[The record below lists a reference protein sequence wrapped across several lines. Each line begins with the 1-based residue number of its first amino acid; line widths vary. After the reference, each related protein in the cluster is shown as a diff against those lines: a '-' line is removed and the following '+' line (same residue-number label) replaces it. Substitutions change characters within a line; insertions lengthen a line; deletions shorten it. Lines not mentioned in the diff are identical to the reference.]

1 MIRVLR
7 QPRSAPR
14 GDDRSA
20 ALLVLGTR
28 GLPAGYQDWGKAM
41 RNEHGYIHGAS
52 ARWRFS
58 LGCVWAATL
67 IRLRAMVN
75 RPAPGTTGGRAS
87 VFAGIAAALCLA
99 AYALLRYP
107 ELRSDPGTLASV
119 TFFFVVLVGYA
130 LIALALSGEDT
141 GHASVASRYGLTG
154 GLVIGGA
161 WFVILAPTNLLKGWV
176 TLPLMIVLLGPACI
190 AALAGRAANDARTGT
205 QAALWSGIVGGLT
218 TFVIWVTATYLRDGR
233 PYVPA
238 CSETSTAAAH
248 MTSLPMRSATTLAAD
263 SSSSSSSQSPPSPS
277 AHSPPAS
284 PSVRPGQPTAPTN
297 SRATSPR
304 RGPTAKMLGEGVGVL
319 PRQRR
324 RAGPASALPHG
335 TDTTSE
341 VDQQVDQFVARA
353 GDDALDRMEC
363 PAPHS

>member
-1 MIRVLR
+1 
-7 QPRSAPR
+7 
-14 GDDRSA
+14 
-20 ALLVLGTR
+20 
-28 GLPAGYQDWGKAM
+28 M

-161 WFVILAPTNLLKGWV
+161 WFVILAPTNVLKGWV

-233 PYVPA
+233 PYDPGLLRDFHRSGAHDLATYAVSDNLGSGLVLLFIVPIA
-238 CSETSTAAAH
+238 ALAFGSLTARLAVDPA
-248 MTSLPMRSATTLAAD
+248 RTTE
-263 SSSSSSSQSPPSPS
+263 P
-277 AHSPPAS
+277 
-284 PSVRPGQPTAPTN
+284 
-297 SRATSPR
+297 
-304 RGPTAKMLGEGVGVL
+304 
-319 PRQRR
+319 
-324 RAGPASALPHG
+324 
-335 TDTTSE
+335 
-341 VDQQVDQFVARA
+341 
-353 GDDALDRMEC
+353 DRF
-363 PAPHS
+363 